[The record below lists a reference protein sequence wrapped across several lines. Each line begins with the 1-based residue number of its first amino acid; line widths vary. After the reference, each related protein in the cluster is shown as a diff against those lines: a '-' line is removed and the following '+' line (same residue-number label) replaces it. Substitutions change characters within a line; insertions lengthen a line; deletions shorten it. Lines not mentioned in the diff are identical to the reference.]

1 MFFKQKSGKK
11 KGSHGCAF
19 KNGLNNILS
28 YYMPHNTTIK
38 TFDKKISNVNTRTQG
53 EHTKI

>member
-1 MFFKQKSGKK
+1 VYMFFKQKSGKK

-38 TFDKKISNVNTRTQG
+38 TFDKKISNVNTRT
-53 EHTKI
+53 